1 MAMTNDAIK
10 ILNKITEEDPEIQ
23 EMVRESSLNAEV
35 AQLIY
40 TARTQAG
47 LTQQQLADCI
57 GTKQSVIAR
66 LEDADY
72 EGYEGHS
79 LSILQKIARA
89 LNQRLE
95 VHLIPMKLTASTGRS
110 RPS

>member
-1 MAMTNDAIK
+1 MAMTNDAVK
-10 ILNKITEEDPEIQ
+10 ILHKITEDDPEIQ
-23 EMVRESSLNAEV
+23 EMVKESSLNAEL

-40 TARTQAG
+40 AARTEKG
-47 LTQQQLADCI
+47 LTQQQLADRI

-72 EGYEGHS
+72 EGHS
-79 LSILQKIARA
+79 LSMLQKIAEA

-95 VHLIPMKLTASTGRS
+95 VHLMPMKLTASTGGS
-110 RPS
+110 RAS